1 MVNECIR
8 YLINTKNRIFG
19 ILECEQ
25 SKKAMTFSQIATTN
39 ESLCWARMDKRFEGR
54 ANVLAAKEILKM
66 GFGRIDV
73 LEAKASQ
80 MFSVIPGIY
89 KLASSNYPAINI
101 QNTSEGFA
109 TDGKFANVS

>member
-1 MVNECIR
+1 M
-8 YLINTKNRIFG
+8 G

-25 SKKAMTFSQIATTN
+25 SKKTMTFSHITTKN
-39 ESLCWARMDKRFEGR
+39 ESLCWARMDKPFEGR

-66 GFGRIDV
+66 GFGTIDV
-73 LEAKASQ
+73 MEAKASQ

-101 QNTSEGFA
+101 QNTAEGFA
-109 TDGKFANVS
+109 TDGKWIRVLL